1 MQSLTNAEILSNLQN
16 DYEFGINFIIDNNPE
31 GVEANLNANN
41 FTLQPNPTKSQLK
54 AKINEII
61 DLGQGEL
68 AIEILQVPYLN
79 QATNYTGNLEQPI
92 KQIGVN
98 NGVPQPRALA
108 IAIISLVA
116 TIGGGILAVKQTQ
129 QQNEGLALQQEI
141 AETQLELEREQTA
154 QNTIAGIPKG
164 VFYGLIGLVALVMI
178 IIAIRK

>member
-1 MQSLTNAEILSNLQN
+1 M
-16 DYEFGINFIIDNNPE
+16 
-31 GVEANLNANN
+31 
-41 FTLQPNPTKSQLK
+41 
-54 AKINEII
+54 
-61 DLGQGEL
+61 
-68 AIEILQVPYLN
+68 
-79 QATNYTGNLEQPI
+79 QPI

-108 IAIISLVA
+108 VAIISLVA

-141 AETQLELEREQTA
+141 AQTQLELEREQTA

>member
-1 MQSLTNAEILSNLQN
+1 MAMVELTNVQILDKLQN

-41 FTLQPNPTKSQLK
+41 FLLQPNPTRSQLK

-79 QATNYTGNLEQPI
+79 QADNYTGNLEQPL
-92 KQIGVN
+92 KQIGRN
-98 NGVPQPRALA
+98 NGVPQPRAVA

-116 TIGGGILAVKQTQ
+116 TIGGGILAVKQQ
-129 QQNEGLALQQEI
+129 QQETEALQIQAEMQE
-141 AETQLELEREQTA
+141 QVLEAERER
-154 QNTIAGIPKG
+154 NNILGVPKTL
-164 VFYGLIGLVALVMI
+164 FYALIGIVALVI
-178 IIAIRK
+178 IVIAIRK